1 MRILLPIPYLLIL
14 VSLIGLACAFEATS
28 LRQESETVYPH
39 IVEYIDNFTLNTNDL
54 EGALNNQLH
63 DIKLGEVKTS
73 YAHITNSTVS
83 LSHYGS
89 ERRLE

>member
-1 MRILLPIPYLLIL
+1 MKILLSSPSLLIL
-14 VSLIGLACAFEATS
+14 TFFVGFACAFEATS

-54 EGALNNQLH
+54 EEAINIQLH
-63 DIKLGEVKTS
+63 DIKLSEVKTS

-89 ERRLE
+89 ERQLE